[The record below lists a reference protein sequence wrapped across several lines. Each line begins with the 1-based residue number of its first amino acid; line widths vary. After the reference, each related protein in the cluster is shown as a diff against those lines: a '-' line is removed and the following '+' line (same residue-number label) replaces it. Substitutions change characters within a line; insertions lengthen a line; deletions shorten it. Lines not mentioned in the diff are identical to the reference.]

1 MNPRNSLCDT
11 VSKTSSSPII
21 NKINNNNN
29 NSSTN
34 INSKVFNDLTNDK
47 TLSDSTSNK
56 SINNSTTV
64 SGSWRV
70 NFQNN
75 IIGRLGAAFAAAT
88 GHVTTSTHHHILVSV
103 IHFKLSNVLNS
114 ITSYY
119 NYIRIRGSILRICK
133 DISVKEIRKL

>member
-1 MNPRNSLCDT
+1 MNPRNSLCDI
-11 VSKTSSSPII
+11 VSKTSSSPITD
-21 NKINNNNN
+21 KIITNN

-56 SINNSTTV
+56 SINNSSIV

-103 IHFKLSNVLNS
+103 IHFKLSNVLN
-114 ITSYY
+114 
-119 NYIRIRGSILRICK
+119 
-133 DISVKEIRKL
+133 